1 MMTRLNKCNKFF
13 LQAALVGLAFFVGLS
28 HAETIKK
35 QKTNEHNT
43 SKQTFKKPDSEK
55 SNAKKENIIGHIE
68 LVGKQASKAKLGD
81 VIVYFE
87 PENRVQPEPLSS
99 PYPIKMK
106 NKSYQPRVSAIP
118 LGSDIQISNHDSI
131 LHNAFSPSRS
141 NKFDL
146 GLYGKSE
153 GKFHRFN
160 SAGVVRIFC
169 NVHYHMVAYV
179 LVLDTP
185 YYTKVDSNGDF
196 SLSGLPSGKGKL
208 SVWHER
214 ANKVLKNIELPYSE
228 PLVIEVAIT
237 KRRIPQHTSKTGKS
251 YKKKRR
257 RRKY

>member
-1 MMTRLNKCNKFF
+1 MNAIINRNNNTLLQVLLAVFVF
-13 LQAALVGLAFFVGLS
+13 LSGVL
-28 HAETIKK
+28 HAENITS
-35 QKTNEHNT
+35 QNVLENSDSEHNI
-43 SKQTFKKPDSEK
+43 SGQ
-55 SNAKKENIIGHIE
+55 IE
-68 LVGKQASKAKLGD
+68 LVGKQASKAKISD

-87 PENRVQPEPLSS
+87 PEKPIELKPLSS
-99 PYPIKMK
+99 PYSLKMK
-106 NKSYQPRVSAIP
+106 NKAYQPRVSAIP
-118 LGSDIQISNHDSI
+118 VGTKIQISNHDSI

-153 GKFHRFN
+153 GKIHRFD

-185 YYTKVDSNGDF
+185 YYTKVDSNGEF
-196 SLSGLPSGKGKL
+196 LLSGLPPGKGKL
-208 SVWHER
+208 YIWHER
-214 ANKVLKNIELPYSE
+214 SKRLIKKIELPFTD
-228 PLVIEVAIT
+228 PLAIELAIT
-237 KRRIPQHTSKTGKS
+237 KRRIPEHKNKKGTS